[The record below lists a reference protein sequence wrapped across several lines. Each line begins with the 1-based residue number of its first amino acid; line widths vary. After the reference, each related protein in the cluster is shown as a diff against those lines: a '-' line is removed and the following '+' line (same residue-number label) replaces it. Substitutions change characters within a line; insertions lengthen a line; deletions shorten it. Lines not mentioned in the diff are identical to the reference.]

1 MRIAL
6 IGASGLIGSHLLDH
20 LAGFE
25 LLSLSRSPA
34 LPERDGWREKLG
46 DKEDWPAMLEGETID
61 TAIATI
67 GTTKSKTPD
76 WDAYEAIDRHAVVDF
91 ARAAKAAGARQL
103 IVVSSTM
110 ADPDASSR
118 YLQIKGRM
126 EADVKALGYE
136 RLDIVRPGLLRGDR
150 GSERRLGER
159 IGIMLSPI
167 TNLLLRGRLEKYQA
181 IDAAIVAKAMAN
193 MIVWTRPGTFGH
205 HNADLRKRAA
215 RRIGRADSRR

>member
-20 LAGFE
+20 FTKYE

-34 LPERDGWREKLG
+34 LPARDGWREKLG
-46 DKEDWPAMLEGETID
+46 DKEDWPSLLEDEQVD
-61 TAIATI
+61 AAIATI
-67 GTTKSKTPD
+67 GTTRSKTPD

-110 ADPDASSR
+110 ADPDASNR

-126 EADVKALGYE
+126 EEDVKALGYE

-150 GSERRLGER
+150 GGERRVGER
-159 IGIMLSPI
+159 IGIALSPI
-167 TNLLLRGRLEKYQA
+167 TNLLLRGPLEKYQA
-181 IDAAIVAKAMAN
+181 IDAATVAEAMAK
-193 MIVWTRPGTFGH
+193 MLSWSKPGTRIH
-205 HNADLRKRAA
+205 HNKDLRGRAA
-215 RRIGRADSRR
+215 KPARVRTR